1 MKFKITTLYLIIITI
16 FFLLIIGCAKEDL
29 NSGIYGN
36 ITLGPINPVK
46 REGEENT
53 KPYQATVSI
62 KNQSGTREI
71 ESFTSDKDGRFKVFL
86 KPGTYLV
93 DPLPGGSPF
102 PFAKS
107 QAVTVESNKFIE
119 LNIMYDTGIR

>member
-1 MKFKITTLYLIIITI
+1 MKIKIIII
-16 FFLLIIGCAKEDL
+16 FLTATALFSLLIGCAEEDSS
-29 NSGIYGN
+29 SGIYGN
-36 ITLGPINPVK
+36 ITLAPINPVE

-53 KPYQATVSI
+53 KPYQANISI

-102 PFAKS
+102 PFAKP
-107 QAVTVESNKFIE
+107 QAVTIESNKFIE

>member
-1 MKFKITTLYLIIITI
+1 MKIKTIII
-16 FFLLIIGCAKEDL
+16 FLTAITLFSLPIGCAKEDL

-36 ITLGPINPVK
+36 ITLGPINPVE

-53 KPYQATVSI
+53 KPYQATISI

-86 KPGTYLV
+86 KPGTYLI

-102 PFAKS
+102 PFAKP

-119 LNIMYDTGIR
+119 LNINYDTGIR